1 LTITQVIAPDYSL
14 PHAAGQSTTGLPLM
28 KRALVSTLFM
38 LMSANLAASPAA
50 VVLPIPGAIDAHVKE
65 LMARTHANGLAIAVI
80 DHGAVTYVQ
89 AYGIRNAHRDRLTT
103 DTVMYGASLTKMVFS
118 YHVMQLVDRGALKL
132 DTPIKDDLDK
142 PLIDYGAHK
151 DEKFIGKY
159 GPYTDLANDPRW
171 EKITPRMSL
180 THSTGFA
187 NFWFIEPDQ
196 KLHIHFDPGTQF
208 SYSGEGLSLLQFA
221 IENGKASQGLGIEV
235 DTLTT
240 ATFTRLGMSRT
251 RLMWREDFA
260 PNLADGWNDRG
271 EPKEHDSRSKVRVAG
286 SMDTTISDLSKFVAA
301 LVRGDGLSKASRAEM
316 TKPQLK
322 ITTAH
327 QFPNFAPSIP
337 VSEQRKDL
345 YAGLGVIVFD
355 GPQGHGFFKGG
366 HDEQTANTVVCLEKT
381 QRCAVILSNDVRAEA
396 GYPEMIRFILGD
408 AGVPFD
414 WEYGDHAG
422 KS

>member
-1 LTITQVIAPDYSL
+1 
-14 PHAAGQSTTGLPLM
+14 M
-28 KRALVSTLFM
+28 
-38 LMSANLAASPAA
+38 
-50 VVLPIPGAIDAHVKE
+50 
-65 LMARTHANGLAIAVI
+65 
-80 DHGAVTYVQ
+80 
-89 AYGIRNAHRDRLTT
+89 
-103 DTVMYGASLTKMVFS
+103 
-118 YHVMQLVDRGALKL
+118 
-132 DTPIKDDLDK
+132 
-142 PLIDYGAHK
+142 
-151 DEKFIGKY
+151 
-159 GPYTDLANDPRW
+159 
-171 EKITPRMSL
+171 
-180 THSTGFA
+180 
-187 NFWFIEPDQ
+187 
-196 KLHIHFDPGTQF
+196 
-208 SYSGEGLSLLQFA
+208 
-221 IENGKASQGLGIEV
+221 

-381 QRCAVILSNDVRAEA
+381 QRCAVLLSNDVRAEA